1 MFFCHQNAHLT
12 YWGGIERFLFYFC
25 PFNTFYSQYIAFYFF
40 TSFLFT
46 CRANGAA

>member
-1 MFFCHQNAHLT
+1 MFFVTKCTFNISG
-12 YWGGIERFLFYFC
+12 GGIERFLYYFC
-25 PFNTFYSQYIAFYFF
+25 PFNTSYSQYIAFYFF